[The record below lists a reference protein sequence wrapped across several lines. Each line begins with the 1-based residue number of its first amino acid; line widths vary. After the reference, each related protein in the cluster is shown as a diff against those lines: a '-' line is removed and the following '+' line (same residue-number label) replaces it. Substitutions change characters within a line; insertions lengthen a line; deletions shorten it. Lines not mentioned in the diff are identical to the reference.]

1 LVEGKGH
8 TNIYSF
14 YLRFH
19 TYESKEM
26 GMEEK
31 FTYNLTW
38 LKMDN
43 HIMKFALSLL
53 QLGANDVKAMHS
65 KGLD

>member
-1 LVEGKGH
+1 VVEGKGH
-8 TNIYSF
+8 TNTYSF

-31 FTYNLTW
+31 FTYNL
-38 LKMDN
+38 
-43 HIMKFALSLL
+43 A
-53 QLGANDVKAMHS
+53 
-65 KGLD
+65 